1 MAHQHIDGNDRE
13 EKTYQ
18 HRGKHPQV
26 QGVPHAE
33 QLLMPLQPQENP
45 IAVCVGGI
53 VGVKPH
59 GGQTGVEKLSV
70 KGNAVYLIEVI
81 VFGFHQMEAA
91 LAQQQ
96 IGKVAVSGNGT
107 VAAVGF
113 FHGNQIAAVGGIG
126 ACVYHIF
133 LNQRGQGNLNAENP
147 VDLAV

>member
-1 MAHQHIDGNDRE
+1 MAHQHIDGNDCE
-13 EKTYQ
+13 EQAYQ

-33 QLLMPLQPQENP
+33 QLLLPLQPQEHP
-45 IAVCVGGI
+45 IAVCVGRI
-53 VGVKPH
+53 VGVKLH
-59 GGQTGVEKLSV
+59 GGQAGVQELSV
-70 KGNAVYLIEVI
+70 KGNAVHMVEVV

-96 IGKVAVSGNGT
+96 IGKVAVSGNGA

-113 FHGNQIAAVGGIG
+113 FHGNQIAAVINTS
-126 ACVYHIF
+126 ADHIF